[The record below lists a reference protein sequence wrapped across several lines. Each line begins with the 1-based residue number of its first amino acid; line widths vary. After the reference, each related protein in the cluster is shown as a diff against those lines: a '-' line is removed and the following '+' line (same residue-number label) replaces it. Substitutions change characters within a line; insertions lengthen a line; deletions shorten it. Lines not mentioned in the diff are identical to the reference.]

1 MRIRFYL
8 ISIIVCLSALSVQAQ
23 DSSVRQIYNEAER
36 EYDIGRVEQAVS
48 ILNDNM
54 DSFSGNVRQSAFR
67 LMALCHLSLDD
78 VKRAAGDPAALK
90 SFRLRPSAPR
100 AACGR
105 WRRRRGPDTRWLR
118 RKHPP
123 GAR

>member
-78 VKRAAGDPAALK
+78 VKSGGEPEVGPYCHYHHSLEPGRESERGACAHHPDHRRDDP
-90 SFRLRPSAPR
+90 
-100 AACGR
+100 
-105 WRRRRGPDTRWLR
+105 
-118 RKHPP
+118 
-123 GAR
+123 

>member
-78 VKRAAGDPAALK
+78 VKRAEEATRNLLNEDPYYTASPQAL
-90 SFRLRPSAPR
+90 
-100 AACGR
+100 
-105 WRRRRGPDTRWLR
+105 
-118 RKHPP
+118 H
-123 GAR
+123 